1 MCLICVI
8 TEEMCCYFLHI
19 QPERESSVAVPM
31 FGEWDAAPVSE
42 GYSGIFN
49 KVREEKQSSDAPART
64 SGAAYNR
71 SDQGRKYK
79 LVSESTSNLLTC
91 CWFELYLDP
100 IYRSE
105 HLLCI
110 CLIQFLVFL
119 LFLCP
124 SENWKWL
131 QFDFRNGPYVV
142 DSLIQL
148 LDASLMILAII
159 APCTLL
165 Q

>member
-8 TEEMCCYFLHI
+8 SEEMCCYFLHI
-19 QPERESSVAVPM
+19 QPERKSTVAVPA
-31 FGEWDAAPVSE
+31 FGEWDEASE
-42 GYSGIFN
+42 SERYTGIFN
-49 KVREEKQSSDAPART
+49 RVRDEKQSSDAPART
-64 SGAAYNR
+64 SGAAYKR

-79 LVSESTSNLLTC
+79 LVSESTSNLFPC

-148 LDASLMILAII
+148 LDASLTILAII

>member
-49 KVREEKQSSDAPART
+49 KVREEKQSSHAPART
-64 SGAAYNR
+64 SGAAYKR

-79 LVSESTSNLLTC
+79 LVSESTSNLFPC
-91 CWFELYLDP
+91 C
-100 IYRSE
+100 
-105 HLLCI
+105 
-110 CLIQFLVFL
+110 
-119 LFLCP
+119 
-124 SENWKWL
+124 
-131 QFDFRNGPYVV
+131 
-142 DSLIQL
+142 
-148 LDASLMILAII
+148 
-159 APCTLL
+159 
-165 Q
+165 